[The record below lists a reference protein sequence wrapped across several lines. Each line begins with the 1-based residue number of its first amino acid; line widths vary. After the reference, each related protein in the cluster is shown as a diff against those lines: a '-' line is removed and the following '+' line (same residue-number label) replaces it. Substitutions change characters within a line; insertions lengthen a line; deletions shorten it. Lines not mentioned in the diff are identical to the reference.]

1 MQGCATIVRGVTG
14 GPIAVC
20 TECSSGGDWPRDL
33 LRCSSTAG
41 RNSLPVRQPL
51 WWTVERLIAI
61 FAPIPAPQ
69 RRPLNVVSDFLGKRF
84 RLAKFALC
92 LEPKLNISSGRLA
105 VFRPDFARPSADLVF
120 VGPGQSTRPLF
131 QFNDQGQNA
140 LDGLPIADPP
150 REVAV
155 LICLGKKASD
165 NLLLIHRALS
175 V

>member
-1 MQGCATIVRGVTG
+1 MSDRDFRANPGAATAPVKCRLGF
-14 GPIAVC
+14 
-20 TECSSGGDWPRDL
+20 PRQAL
-33 LRCSSTAG
+33 PPREIRALPGAKTQHLFRKVG
-41 RNSLPVRQPL
+41 R
-51 WWTVERLIAI
+51 
-61 FAPIPAPQ
+61 
-69 RRPLNVVSDFLGKRF
+69 
-84 RLAKFALC
+84 
-92 LEPKLNISSGRLA
+92 
-105 VFRPDFARPSADLVF
+105 FRPDFPRPSADLVF

-150 REVAV
+150 SKVAV

>member
-1 MQGCATIVRGVTG
+1 MRRPGGIRYRCANPFGGQSRGC
-14 GPIAVC
+14 
-20 TECSSGGDWPRDL
+20 
-33 LRCSSTAG
+33 
-41 RNSLPVRQPL
+41 
-51 WWTVERLIAI
+51 LIAS